1 MTSRSTFNQKLRWMF
16 SLYDANNDGNVTKDE
31 MMEIMQVNI
40 KIAQCKDDNLS
51 ANKLK
56 NVIKRHVF

>member
-16 SLYDANNDGNVTKDE
+16 SLYDANNDGKVTKDE

-51 ANKLK
+51 ADKLQ
-56 NVIKRHVF
+56 NVIKRNVF

>member
-1 MTSRSTFNQKLRWMF
+1 MF
-16 SLYDANNDGNVTKDE
+16 SLYDANNDGKVTKDE

-51 ANKLK
+51 ADKLQ
-56 NVIKRHVF
+56 NVIKRNVF